1 MFVRESARQ
10 ARWKFLLVA
19 TVISLV
25 VRISNFVNRKEL
37 ATPEVIGS
45 FVGAAVGGLMLGW
58 VVWWAWS
65 SFKKQ

>member
-1 MFVRESARQ
+1 MVVRESARQ

-19 TVISLV
+19 AVISLL
-25 VRISNFVNRKEL
+25 VRISNFVNRKEV
-37 ATPEVIGS
+37 ANPEVIGS

-65 SFKKQ
+65 LFKKQ

>member
-1 MFVRESARQ
+1 MVVRESARQ

-25 VRISNFVNRKEL
+25 VRISNFVNRNEL